1 MTTEIAIATPQS
13 IMRLATDVA
22 GVCREIV
29 TMTARVLG
37 GRKFLAVEAW
47 QAIATTH
54 GCALSIELV
63 EKVEGG
69 IRAVASVRRMDTGAV
84 LGQAEGFVGDD
95 EKTWGNRAMYAKR
108 AMAQTRAMSRAARS
122 LFAHVVVL
130 ISNDLSTTPA
140 EEMEEE
146 SSAPIAAKPSAA
158 VKPRTV
164 VPDKVEPA
172 PAPTP
177 TQEPA
182 QPPAKASPH
191 LTITTAF
198 ANAVNVV
205 GRDKAM
211 LIMNA
216 AAGVPVQK
224 PADIPADK
232 QEFVIMALQGAT
244 K

>member
-1 MTTEIAIATPQS
+1 MSNEIAIATPQS

-29 TMTARVLG
+29 TKTARVLG
-37 GRKFLAVEAW
+37 GRKFLPVEAW

-95 EKTWGNRAMYAKR
+95 EKTWENRALYAKR

-146 SSAPIAAKPSAA
+146 HTAPIAAKPAAA

-172 PAPTP
+172 PAPAAAP
-177 TQEPA
+177 EPA
-182 QPPAKASPH
+182 AAKPSPH
-191 LTITTAF
+191 LAIATAF
-198 ANAVNVV
+198 ANAVKVV
-205 GRDKAM
+205 GREKAM
-211 LIMNA
+211 QIMNA
-216 AAGVPVQK
+216 TAGVPVSK

-232 QEFVIMALQGAT
+232 LDFVRMALEGAQ